1 MNRTIILSL
10 LTLGL
15 FSASC
20 QQKTHTL
27 YLDELDMSK
36 IQSEWK
42 QSNAN
47 KSIDGAT
54 LTIGGKTFER
64 GIGTHATSKF
74 MLNLDKKGVRLTAQ
88 VGIDDEKAS
97 GSVNFILIGDKKVIW
112 ESGLVKAADSAK
124 SIDVS
129 LKGIEKLA
137 FLVTNG
143 EDGNDSDHADWC
155 DLKIEYKDSILPEFV
170 EQKANSDAAVSEK
183 FILTPKPAE
192 TPRINGAKITG
203 NSPNKPFLFK
213 VPATGVAPIT
223 FAAENLPEG
232 LTLDAATGIITG
244 QVAKEGEYTV
254 KLTATNAKG
263 TATRDLRIVI
273 GAGKLALTPPMGWN
287 SWNCWGLSVSEEK
300 VKSSVDAMLAAGLNN
315 HGWTYMNID
324 DGWEA
329 KERAKNGEI
338 VCNEKFPDMKRLS
351 DYVHSKG
358 LKLGIYSSPGIYTC
372 GGYLGSLNHEEQDA
386 ATYAKWGIDYLKY
399 DWCSYGQE
407 APQNPQ
413 LADYQKP
420 YIVMRDALKKQSRD
434 IVYSLCQYGMGNVWE
449 WGAEMGAQLWR
460 TTGDIN
466 DSWQSMYSIG
476 FGKATESS
484 TQYSKPGN
492 WNDPDM
498 LVVGKVGWGPSLHDS
513 RLTADEQYT
522 HISMWSLLSSPL
534 LIGCDMSQMDEF
546 TINLL
551 TNDEVIDVNQDIL
564 GKQAKRVI
572 MEKGYEVWVKELED
586 GSKAVG
592 LFNTGV
598 AKDPADY
605 FVWDDQPV
613 SSKTVTVSA
622 TFEAMGIS
630 GKQVVRDL
638 WRQKDL
644 GEFSDKLEMEVP
656 FHGVVFVKVTPSK

>member
-1 MNRTIILSL
+1 MNKTIILSL

-15 FSASC
+15 FSVSC

-36 IQSEWK
+36 IQSEWSK
-42 QSNAN
+42 PKAN

-54 LTIGGKTFER
+54 LTVGGKTFER

-97 GSVNFILIGDKKVIW
+97 GSVEFFLIGDKKVIW
-112 ESGLVKAADSAK
+112 ESGLVKAEDSAK
-124 SIDVS
+124 TIDVS
-129 LKGIEKLA
+129 LKGIQKLA
-137 FLVTNG
+137 FLVT
-143 EDGNDSDHADWC
+143 DGKDGIDSDHADWC
-155 DLKIEYKDSILPEFV
+155 DLKIEYKDSVLPEFV
-170 EQKANSDAAVSEK
+170 DQKAAAAAVSEK

-203 NSPNKPFLFK
+203 CSPNKPFLFK
-213 VPATGVAPIT
+213 IPATGVAPIT
-223 FAAENLPEG
+223 FTAENLPAG
-232 LTLDAATGIITG
+232 LTLDGATGIITG
-244 QVAKEGEYTV
+244 KVAKEGEYTV
-254 KLTATNAKG
+254 KVTATNAKG

-273 GAGKLALTPPMGWN
+273 GEGKLALTPPMGWN
-287 SWNCWGLSVSEEK
+287 SWNCWGLSVSEDK

-358 LKLGIYSSPGIYTC
+358 LKLGIYSSPGTLTC
-372 GGYLGSLNHEEQDA
+372 GGYLGSLKHEEQDA

-413 LADYQKP
+413 LADYKKP

-466 DSWQSMYSIG
+466 DSWQSLYSIG
-476 FGKATESS
+476 FGKATNSS

-513 RLTADEQYT
+513 RLTPDEQYT
-522 HISMWSLLSSPL
+522 HISLWSLLSAPM

-572 MEKGYEVWVKELED
+572 MESGYEVWVKDLED

-592 LFNTGV
+592 LFNTGGV
-598 AKDPADY
+598 KEAADY
-605 FVWDDQPV
+605 FIWDDQTA
-613 SSKTVTVSA
+613 SSTTITISA
-622 TFEAMGIS
+622 TFEALGIS
-630 GKQVVRDL
+630 GKQIVRDL

-656 FHGVVFVKVTPSK
+656 YHGVVFVKITPSK